1 VSGPG
6 WKSSPLVLVYHGLE
20 EKTLDQYELERLDDI
35 ESMVKAAEQLQ
46 VRLVQTQK
54 GWELVS

>member
-1 VSGPG
+1 M
-6 WKSSPLVLVYHGLE
+6 LVYHSLE
-20 EKTLDQYELERLDDI
+20 EKTLDQYELEKLDSI

-46 VRLVQTQK
+46 VRQIQTQK